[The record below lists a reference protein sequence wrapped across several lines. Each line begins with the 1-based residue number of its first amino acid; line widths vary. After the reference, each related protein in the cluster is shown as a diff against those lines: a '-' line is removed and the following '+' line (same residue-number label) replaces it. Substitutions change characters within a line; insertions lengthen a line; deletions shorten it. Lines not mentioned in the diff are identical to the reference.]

1 MSQTVQDRFYCGGP
15 TTSTVFAA
23 NLQAQRKWTSV
34 SNLGSSPGTGR
45 GLMAEGS
52 GTNVCWSVG
61 TGEFMEYS
69 PPAGAYTSVVFGV
82 AANTVPANTTF
93 AQVYDASGNL
103 QCYCAFDSSRRVEVR
118 SAAGVLIATGTT
130 SFSSGTTYNYAEV
143 GIALNSGSSGFVV
156 IGGNGAQETTA
167 SGATGAGST
176 PTSFGKIKFLG
187 GSGPTR
193 FQDFYIHSGTV
204 SGSPSLSYNTDCLG
218 DIRVMSRIVTADTG
232 GGLNQ
237 WDATGTGSHFDEVAS
252 PPTANPSASYV
263 YTATAGEEEFF
274 EITDIASTQWRP
286 VIAVQLHVSAYKDGA
301 GATVTVAPEVRYSGT
316 TVTGTSAT
324 TTTSPRYYKHVYTT
338 APGGGSWDAVGNAVV
353 NATSLGVKLVS
364 IA

>member
-1 MSQTVQDRFYCGGP
+1 MGEATGQNYCWAL
-15 TTSTVFAA
+15 STVEY
-23 NLQAQRKWTSV
+23 L
-34 SNLGSSPGTGR
+34 
-45 GLMAEGS
+45 
-52 GTNVCWSVG
+52 
-61 TGEFMEYS
+61 EYS
-69 PPAGAYTSVVFGV
+69 PPSGSYTSVVFGL

-103 QCYCAFDSSRRVEVR
+103 QCYCAFDTSRRVEVR

-130 SFSSGTTYNYAEV
+130 SFSSTSTYNYVEV
-143 GIALNSGSSGFVV
+143 GIALNSGASGFVV

-187 GSGPTR
+187 AAGPSR
-193 FQDFYIHSGTV
+193 YQDFYIHSGTV
-204 SGSPSLSYNTDCLG
+204 AGSPSLSYNTDCLG
-218 DIRVMSRIVTADTG
+218 DIRVMNRIITADTG

-237 WDATGTGSHFDEVAS
+237 WDATGTGSHYDEVDD
-252 PPTANPSASYV
+252 PPSANPSTTYL
-263 YTATAGEEEFF
+263 YTATAAEEEFF
-274 EITDIASTQWRP
+274 EITDISSTLWRP

-353 NATSLGVKLVS
+353 NATSIGVKLVS